1 MKLNEMNEIE
11 GITIESVVI
20 VIDYLYEIISG
31 MNSRDINT
39 AGIDRLLL
47 ISRIRGILYY
57 ITI

>member
-1 MKLNEMNEIE
+1 MKLNEIE

-31 MNSRDINT
+31 MNSRGINT